1 MIGKKMRM
9 GHKSFMMQSSQPS
22 NWI

>member
-1 MIGKKMRM
+1 MRM